1 MSEVT
6 LDNLTQASL
15 TGSGTFDVLMRAT
28 KAHLD
33 QEYNAA
39 RIRGTEYSTV
49 YLGSLEAVMRTSLEF
64 ILQKEKLNLEL
75 QILAQQLLLAEIAV
89 TKANVEVDIL
99 ESTLVKLGKETLLV
113 EAQTAQINQE
123 KLNKITEELIL
134 QANLLKIPK
143 DVLLVEAQTAL
154 IVQQTTNEETKG
166 LVLQGEKS
174 KLDAEYDVLVSTNT
188 KTTSE
193 IDLLNQKKATEL
205 AQVTATGVDA
215 DSVIG
220 RQKGLYLAQTNGF
233 QRNAEQGV
241 AKVMT
246 DTWSVRRTT
255 DEGVPAD
262 ATNHLQDSDVG
273 RAITKMLTGVGA

>member
-205 AQVTATGVDA
+205 AQVTATGVDV

>member
-1 MSEVT
+1 M
-6 LDNLTQASL
+6 
-15 TGSGTFDVLMRAT
+15 
-28 KAHLD
+28 
-33 QEYNAA
+33 
-39 RIRGTEYSTV
+39 
-49 YLGSLEAVMRTSLEF
+49 
-64 ILQKEKLNLEL
+64 
-75 QILAQQLLLAEIAV
+75 
-89 TKANVEVDIL
+89 
-99 ESTLVKLGKETLLV
+99 
-113 EAQTAQINQE
+113 
-123 KLNKITEELIL
+123 
-134 QANLLKIPK
+134 
-143 DVLLVEAQTAL
+143 
-154 IVQQTTNEETKG
+154 
-166 LVLQGEKS
+166 
-174 KLDAEYDVLVSTNT
+174 STNT

-205 AQVTATGVDA
+205 AQVTATGVDV

-273 RAITKMLTGVGA
+273 RAITKMLTGMVLNNN